1 MPLYYFHV
9 SNGNTIFDEDG
20 TEFTDIQSVKL
31 EAIKTSGEM
40 LRDTAPRLARASD
53 NRPWSLWVTD
63 KPQGQGNTLLKL
75 EFTVGLSEGS
85 PWSLG
90 NGSN

>member
-9 SNGNTIFDEDG
+9 SNGETILDEDG
-20 TEFTDIQSVKL
+20 TEFVDLQSVKL

-40 LRDTAPRLARASD
+40 LRDTAPRLAVASD
-53 NRPWSLWVTD
+53 EPWRLWVTD

-75 EFTVGLSEGS
+75 ELTVGLGERL
-85 PWSLG
+85 P
-90 NGSN
+90 